1 MKTLLCC
8 CLIAVAATVYGQSSH
23 TLSGFVLNQSNQ
35 PIAGATVHLLNTGW
49 NTITGGQGDF
59 VITGVPSGTYMVR
72 VSAVGYATQSREVVV
87 PDKAQV
93 SFQLTPVATKLDA
106 VLVTA
111 QKKEEW
117 MQRVPLSITALAD
130 RQVINYRIWNSRQL
144 TAIAPNLYSA
154 DPGDMRSVT
163 AVRGITS
170 TSYDPAVATYI
181 DGVNQFGL
189 DTYIS
194 QLFDIERIE
203 ILRGPQGSL
212 YGRNAMGG
220 VINIITRAP
229 GNKDQGMAEISIG
242 NKGQQRY
249 LAAFRTALIKDRL
262 FAGVALMHESRKGF
276 YTNDFNGDDFDRQ
289 GSQNGNYYL
298 RYIVNKQ
305 WQVQLNVKHQ
315 LNRNDGTFPLAG
327 DAESAF
333 AHPFHLNQNATTRMH
348 DRSFN
353 TSLAIR
359 HTGPRLNFS
368 SHTAWQSNYRYYEKP
383 IDGDFSPL
391 DAVTI
396 INNYGSKWNN
406 VKVWTQEFRFTSPA
420 TGYSRNNWTAGAY
433 LFYQNSPVK
442 QATYFGE
449 DAALIGAPDQNFS
462 IINTA
467 RGKAYGAAAY
477 GQITVPVVPRI
488 DLTAGFRYDY
498 ERKKQQVLSEYQ
510 KDPDP
515 DPLFALVPDT
525 SATAAFSAFS
535 PKLSLTYHISGDQH
549 VYATYSRGY
558 RAGGLTQLS
567 SDPSQPP
574 LHEFNPEYSNNWE
587 LGFKTEWGQQRY
599 RLNVTAFYTTVTN
612 AQVPTLVLPDA
623 ITITRNAGELES
635 RGIEAELAALPLK
648 GLEVNWSFGYTR
660 ARYETLKLARNGSEE
675 NLAGNRQVF
684 TPEMTS
690 MLALQYNY
698 LLNEKNQLSLVLRG
712 EWMYLGQQYFDLANE
727 IRQSPYQLGHAR
739 FGISSRHI
747 DVMGWV
753 RNMGD
758 TRYIAFAYD
767 FGAVHLGNPRTYGVT
782 VTGRL

>member
-1 MKTLLCC
+1 MKTLICS
-8 CLIAVAATVYGQSSH
+8 CLLFVAAAVYGQPTY
-23 TLSGFVLNQSNQ
+23 TLSGFVLNESNQ
-35 PIAGATVHLLNTGW
+35 PVAGATVHLLNTGW
-49 NTITGGQGDF
+49 STITGDKGDF
-59 VITGVPSGTYMVR
+59 VITGLPAGAYSVQ
-72 VSAVGYATQSREVVV
+72 VSAIGYATQGRSITLQQNE
-87 PDKAQV
+87 QV
-93 SFQLTPVATKLDA
+93 EIQLTPVATKLDA
-106 VLVTA
+106 VLVSA
-111 QKKEEW
+111 QKKEDW
-117 MQRVPLSITALAD
+117 MQYIPLSITALAD
-130 RQVINYRIWNSRQL
+130 RQVINYRLWNSRQL
-144 TAIAPNLYSA
+144 TAIAPNLYTA

-163 AVRGITS
+163 SVRGITS

-249 LAAFRTALIKDRL
+249 LAAYRTALIKDKL
-262 FAGVALMHESRKGF
+262 FAGIALLHESRKGF

-289 GSQNGNYYL
+289 SSQNGNYYL
-298 RYIVNKQ
+298 RYIFNKR

-315 LNRNDGTFPLAG
+315 LNRNDGTFPLTG
-327 DAESAF
+327 DAETAF
-333 AHPFHLNQNATTRMH
+333 ATPFHLNQNAITRMQDH
-348 DRSFN
+348 SFN
-353 TSLAIR
+353 TSLTIQ
-359 HTGPRLNFS
+359 HTGPRFNFS
-368 SHTAWQSNYRYYEKP
+368 SQTAWQSNYRYYEKP

-406 VKVWTQEFRFTSPA
+406 VKVWTQEFRFTSPVS
-420 TGYSRNNWTAGAY
+420 TLWKDWTAGAY
-433 LFYQNSPVK
+433 FFYQNSPVK

-449 DAALIGAPDQNFS
+449 DAYLVGAPDQHFS
-462 IINTA
+462 IINTS
-467 RGKAYGAAAY
+467 RGKSYGAAAY
-477 GQITVPVVPRI
+477 GQYTIKLVRNF
-488 DLTAGFRYDY
+488 DFSAGIRYDY
-498 ERKKQQVLSEYQ
+498 EHKKQQVLSEYQ

-515 DPLFALVPDT
+515 NPLFPIVPDT
-525 SATAAFSAFS
+525 SATAAFSAFT
-535 PKLSLTYHISGDQH
+535 PKLSITYDLPGQQH
-549 VYATYSRGY
+549 LYASYSRGY
-558 RAGGLTQLS
+558 RVGGLTQLS

-574 LHEFNPEYSNNWE
+574 LYEYKPEYSNNWE
-587 LGFKTEWGQQRY
+587 LGYKTEWGQQRY
-599 RLNVTAFYTTVTN
+599 RLNVTAFYTIVTN

-635 RGIEAELAALPLK
+635 RGVEAELAALPFK
-648 GLEVNWSFGYTR
+648 GLEANWSFGYTR
-660 ARYETLKLARNGSEE
+660 ARYETLKLSRNGSEE

-698 LLNEKNQLSLVLRG
+698 LLNQKNRLTLVLRG

-739 FGISSRHI
+739 FGVTSRHI

-753 RNMGD
+753 RNVGD

-782 VTGRL
+782 VTARL